1 MEFNLDTTIK
11 DLYDWGQIS
20 VRAANS
26 LHHAGIETLG
36 DVLNRIETPM
46 DLLNIRNF
54 GRKSYMEMELILN
67 KMIRRHAEATL
78 QTKEERFAALGENLV
93 KIIAEAYTAVTVGE
107 SEVRL
112 YLQAAYPQP
121 SDFHFLV
128 MGDVDK
134 MLAVVEDYS
143 RDENLAIRH

>member
-93 KIIAEAYTAVTVGE
+93 KIIAEA
-107 SEVRL
+107 
-112 YLQAAYPQP
+112 
-121 SDFHFLV
+121 
-128 MGDVDK
+128 
-134 MLAVVEDYS
+134 
-143 RDENLAIRH
+143 